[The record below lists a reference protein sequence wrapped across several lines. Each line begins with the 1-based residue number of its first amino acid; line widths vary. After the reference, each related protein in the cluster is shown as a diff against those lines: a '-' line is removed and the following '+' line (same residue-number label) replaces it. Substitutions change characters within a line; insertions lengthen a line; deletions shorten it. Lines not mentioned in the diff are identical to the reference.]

1 MGRSPLSA
9 QVTDFTAVAG
19 TDRRDPHAVLEVV
32 DVSVAFGGIK
42 ALTDVRLSARSSQ
55 ITGLIGPNGA
65 GKTTLFNVITGLQ
78 EPTRGRVWVGD
89 EDVSGLAPYKRAR
102 RGVARTFQRL
112 EVFGS
117 LTVYE
122 NVLAAAEFHRS
133 WSDDDSRPRDVAADI
148 VQRVGLSVV
157 AEARVDSLPT
167 GLARLVELGRALAT
181 RPRLLLLDEVG
192 SGLNHDETAAL
203 GDLML
208 DVVRDGTAI
217 LLVEHDVELVMRVCD
232 RIFVLDFGRIIAA
245 GTPTQIQQDPAVQAA
260 YLGAAEEVAG

>member
-1 MGRSPLSA
+1 LSA
-9 QVTDFTAVAG
+9 PAAEFAAPPG
-19 TDRRDPHAVLEVV
+19 TGRTDPHAVLEVV
-32 DVSVAFGGIK
+32 DVSVRFGGIN
-42 ALTDVRLSARSSQ
+42 ALTDVRLSARQGQ

-78 EPTRGRVWVGD
+78 EPTQGRVWIGD
-89 EDVSGLAPYKRAR
+89 EDASALPPYKRAR
-102 RGVARTFQRL
+102 RGIARTFQRL

-117 LTVYE
+117 LTVFE
-122 NVLAAAEFHRS
+122 NILAAAEFHRS
-133 WSDDDSRPRDVAADI
+133 WAEEEIEEHPRLVAAD
-148 VQRVGLSVV
+148 VVRRVGLAPVV
-157 AEARVDSLPT
+157 DERVDSLPT

-208 DVVRDGTAI
+208 DLVRDGTAI

-232 RIFVLDFGRIIAA
+232 RIFVLDFGRIIAM
-245 GTPTQIQQDPAVQAA
+245 GSPEQIQRDPAVQAA
-260 YLGAAEEVAG
+260 YLGSAEEPES

>member
-1 MGRSPLSA
+1 MSA
-9 QVTDFTAVAG
+9 PATEFGAAPG
-19 TDRRDPHAVLEVV
+19 TGRRDPHAVLEVV
-32 DVSVAFGGIK
+32 DVSVSFGGIH
-42 ALTDVRLSARSSQ
+42 ALTDVRLSAREGQ

-89 EDVSGLAPYKRAR
+89 EDVSGLPPYKRAR

-122 NVLAAAEFHRS
+122 NILAAAEFHHS
-133 WSDDDSRPRDVAADI
+133 WSDDDTPPRKVAAEI
-148 VQRVGLSVV
+148 VARVGLSVV

-181 RPRLLLLDEVG
+181 RPRMLLLDEVG
-192 SGLNHDETAAL
+192 SGLNHDETAVL
-203 GDLML
+203 GDLMIDL
-208 DVVRDGTAI
+208 TRDGTAI

-232 RIFVLDFGRIIAA
+232 RIFVLDFGRIIAN
-245 GTPTQIQQDPAVQAA
+245 GTPEQIQKDPAVQAA
-260 YLGAAEEVAG
+260 YLGAAEEVSA